1 MVQIF
6 MMYNMKFS
14 LKEDNAMAVS
24 SINTYSTVAENAYAT
39 QKKQV
44 TEKTKVATTSKES
57 DVSTDE
63 YLQKLQKQV
72 KDLSLTI
79 GTGINTNK
87 DNKIGAVIINSKLLE
102 KMQNDPKAE
111 KEYTQMLQG
120 IQRAESVV
128 GSLYNSMGNVVER
141 TSHWYMDANGNLTH
155 FGHVRI
161 ESKLDKELRKQADEN
176 AKKLIEK
183 TREKAKEKAEE
194 LQERLDSI
202 KEEKTDKLAENKA
215 KKILSEKFSSAV
227 GGEIYL
233 NETDMKPVL
242 QAINAENQEKNIEPG
257 VGMNLDLKI

>member
-1 MVQIF
+1 MAISSVNA
-6 MMYNMKFS
+6 YN
-14 LKEDNAMAVS
+14 A
-24 SINTYSTVAENAYAT
+24 VAENAYAT

-44 TEKTKVATTSKES
+44 SEQEKMKGTTTAKE
-57 DVSTDE
+57 VKNSTDE
-63 YLQKLQKQV
+63 YVQKLQKQV
-72 KDLSLTI
+72 KDLSLEI
-79 GTGINTNK
+79 GTGINTKK
-87 DNKIGAVIINSKLLE
+87 DNVIGSVVINSKLFE

-120 IQRAESVV
+120 IQRAESIV
-128 GSLYNSMGNVVER
+128 GSYYNSMGNVVER
-141 TSHWYMDANGNLTH
+141 TSHWYMDENGNLVH

-161 ESKLDKELRKQADEN
+161 ENKLDKELRKEAEEN

-202 KEEKTDKLAENKA
+202 KEAKADKTAESQTEKM
-215 KKILSEKFSSAV
+215 LSEKLVGAV

-233 NETDMKPVL
+233 DEADMTPIL
-242 QAINAENQEKNIEPG
+242 QTIRAEEQEKTKSEPR

>member
-1 MVQIF
+1 
-6 MMYNMKFS
+6 
-14 LKEDNAMAVS
+14 MAIS
-24 SINTYSTVAENAYAT
+24 SVNTYNAVAENAYAT

-44 TEKTKVATTSKES
+44 T
-57 DVSTDE
+57 
-63 YLQKLQKQV
+63 
-72 KDLSLTI
+72 
-79 GTGINTNK
+79 
-87 DNKIGAVIINSKLLE
+87 
-102 KMQNDPKAE
+102 E

-141 TSHWYMDANGNLTH
+141 TSHWYMNANGNLVH

-202 KEEKTDKLAENKA
+202 KEAKTDKSAESKA
-215 KKILSEKFSSAV
+215 EKILSEKFSDAV
-227 GGEIYL
+227 DGEIYL
-233 NETDMKPVL
+233 NETDMKPIL
-242 QAINAENQEKNIEPG
+242 QTIRAEEQEKTKSEPG

>member
-1 MVQIF
+1 
-6 MMYNMKFS
+6 
-14 LKEDNAMAVS
+14 MAIS
-24 SINTYSTVAENAYAT
+24 ALNTYNSVAENAYAT

-44 TEKTKVATTSKES
+44 TEKEKTKAATTAKES
-57 DVSTDE
+57 EVSTDE

-79 GTGINTNK
+79 GTGINTKK
-87 DNKIGAVIINSKLLE
+87 DNAIGSVVINSKLLE

-111 KEYTQMLQG
+111 KEYTQMLEG
-120 IQRAESVV
+120 IQRAESIV

-141 TSHWYMDANGNLTH
+141 TSHWYMDANGNLVH

-202 KEEKTDKLAENKA
+202 KEAKADKSAESKA
-215 KKILSEKFSSAV
+215 EKILLEKFSDAV
-227 GGEIYL
+227 DGEIYL
-233 NETDMKPVL
+233 NETDMKPIL
-242 QAINAENQEKNIEPG
+242 QTIRAEEQEKTKSELG
-257 VGMNLDLKI
+257 VGMNLDLMI

>member
-1 MVQIF
+1 
-6 MMYNMKFS
+6 
-14 LKEDNAMAVS
+14 MAIS
-24 SINTYSTVAENAYAT
+24 SVNTYNAVAENAYAT

-44 TEKTKVATTSKES
+44 TEKEKKVATTVKES
-57 DVSTDE
+57 GVSTDE

-79 GTGINTNK
+79 GTGINTKK
-87 DNKIGAVIINSKLLE
+87 DNAIGSVVINSKLLE
-102 KMQNDPKAE
+102 KMQNDPKVE

-141 TSHWYMDANGNLTH
+141 TSHWYMDENGNLVH

-161 ESKLDKELRKQADEN
+161 ENKLDKELRKQADEN
-176 AKKLIEK
+176 ARKLIEK

-202 KEEKTDKLAENKA
+202 KEAKADKTAKSQVEKML
-215 KKILSEKFSSAV
+215 LEKFSDAV
-227 GGEIYL
+227 DGEIYL
-233 NETDMKPVL
+233 NEIDMKPIL
-242 QAINAENQEKNIEPG
+242 QTIRVEEQEKTKSEPG
-257 VGMNLDLKI
+257 VGIIFDLKV